1 MLHLIKTIVI
11 FILTSLLALAAAI
24 LPFQIWWHFPVWV
37 SAQKV
42 EKSIPPEI
50 TDADELGNCQRTTMS
65 DAEFND
71 YWKEVRPLFSG
82 ELHGYGSM
90 GCYYT
95 FTDENKKEYRVGI
108 EKDTGE
114 IVKNG
119 KTTHYVKKN
128 ALPDLAT
135 EQDLK
140 NEKAPNLFEQ
150 VFNCLAAYYAGIIFI
165 AFELAD

>member
-1 MLHLIKTIVI
+1 MINAIGIVVKFI
-11 FILTSLLALAAAI
+11 FSSLLAIAAAI

-37 SAQKV
+37 SAQKI
-42 EKSIPPEI
+42 EKIVPPEV
-50 TDADELGNCQRTTMS
+50 TNADELEHCKRASMS
-65 DAEFND
+65 EDEFNH
-71 YWKEVRPLFSG
+71 YWREVRPLFSVQM
-82 ELHGYGSM
+82 HSYGYFN
-90 GCYYT
+90 CYYT
-95 FTDENKKEYRVGI
+95 FTDANKKEYRVGI

-114 IVKNG
+114 IIKNG

-150 VFNCLAAYYAGIIFI
+150 AFNSLGAYYAGIIFI